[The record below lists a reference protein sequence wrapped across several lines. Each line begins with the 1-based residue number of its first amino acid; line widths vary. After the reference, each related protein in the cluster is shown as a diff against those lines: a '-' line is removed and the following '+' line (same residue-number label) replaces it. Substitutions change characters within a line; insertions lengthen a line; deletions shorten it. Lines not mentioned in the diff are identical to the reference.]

1 MRGIDLDRPAAPVV
15 DAARAEGLLV
25 NGTARTVVRML
36 PPLTVTEA
44 EIDRALERL
53 DAALTQAARA
63 SAT

>member
-1 MRGIDLDRPAAPVV
+1 V

-53 DAALTQAARA
+53 DAALTQAAGA

>member
-1 MRGIDLDRPAAPVV
+1 VV
-15 DAARAEGLLV
+15 DAARAKGLLV

-44 EIDRALERL
+44 DIDRAVERL
-53 DAALTQAARA
+53 DDALAQSAGA